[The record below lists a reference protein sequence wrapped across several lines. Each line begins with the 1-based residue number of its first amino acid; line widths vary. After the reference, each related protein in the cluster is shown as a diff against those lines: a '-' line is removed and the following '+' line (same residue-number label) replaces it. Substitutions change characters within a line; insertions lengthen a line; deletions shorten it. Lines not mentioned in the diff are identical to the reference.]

1 MISRMHL
8 GDDRNREMRALREVG
23 EGEIP
28 SNFKIYWPKLPEK
41 KTAFV
46 DTLIKKVGL
55 IL

>member
-1 MISRMHL
+1 MK
-8 GDDRNREMRALREVG
+8 ALREVG

-28 SNFKIYWPKLPEK
+28 SNFEIYRPKLPEK

-46 DTLIKKVGL
+46 DILTKKVGL